1 MLVKGDLQKVINGL
15 KHTYSTQTPEHYL
28 DAQGRPLP
36 ITKELMLQKQNNDK
50 NFIALM
56 IAGVTLLNSEGLL
69 PYDMDSGLLDVLDK
83 EGMPNIYSYERIRE
97 GLFALWD
104 SYHGLDEIIV
114 SAGLSNIPPRTEI
127 FLRGLKKV
135 KPQVVALEFTRDNGQ
150 KAIDMYSLGLISRE
164 TLNDRLC
171 DDHIS
176 SSLFDNCS
184 RLIDYCKANGIKITC
199 VAPNKAEYMRPETSF
214 PEANPLKEKARA
226 ATNPIE
232 QALWEWRYCEE
243 LSKLQ
248 DKVIAP
254 AVSEATKLGKTLLIF
269 GAAHRPSLLQ
279 LLNP

>member
-15 KHTYSTQTPEHYL
+15 KHACCTQTPEHYL

-36 ITKELMLQKQNNDK
+36 ITKELALQKQNNDK
-50 NFIALM
+50 NFEALM
-56 IAGVTLLNSEGLL
+56 IAGVVLLNSEGLL
-69 PYDMDSGLLDVLDK
+69 PYDLDSGLLDVLDK
-83 EGMPNIYSYERIRE
+83 QSMPTIYSYERVRE

-104 SYHGLDEIIV
+104 SYHGLGEII
-114 SAGLSNIPPRTEI
+114 AGLPNIPPRTEI
-127 FLRGLKKV
+127 FLRGVKNV

-150 KAIDMYSLGLISRE
+150 KAIDMYRLDMISRE

-171 DDHIS
+171 DDHVS
-176 SSLFDNCS
+176 SFLFDDYS
-184 RLIDYCKANGIKITC
+184 RLIDYCKANDIKITC
-199 VAPNKAEYMRPETSF
+199 VAPNKADYMQPETFF

-226 ATNPIE
+226 ATNLIE

>member
-15 KHTYSTQTPEHYL
+15 KHACCTQTPEHYL

-36 ITKELMLQKQNNDK
+36 ITKELALQKQNNDK
-50 NFIALM
+50 NFEALV
-56 IAGVTLLNSEGLL
+56 IAGVVLLNSEGLL
-69 PYDMDSGLLDVLDK
+69 PYDLDSGLLDVLDK
-83 EGMPNIYSYERIRE
+83 QSMPTIYSYERVRE

-104 SYHGLDEIIV
+104 SYHGLDKII
-114 SAGLSNIPPRTEI
+114 AGLSNIPSRTEI
-127 FLRGLKKV
+127 FLRGVKNV

-150 KAIDMYSLGLISRE
+150 KAIDLYRLDMISRE

-176 SSLFDNCS
+176 SSLFDDYS
-184 RLIDYCKANGIKITC
+184 RLIDYCKANSIKMMC
-199 VAPNKAEYMRPETSF
+199 VAPNKADYMQPETSF

-226 ATNPIE
+226 ATNLIE

-254 AVSEATKLGKTLLIF
+254 AVSEAMKQGKTLLIF